1 MEPRGR
7 LAFEEFLLTLVK
19 SKGGIRMPLTEVIEL
34 TRRTLQ
40 VAFVVSAPILA
51 AAMIVSAL
59 ISLGQVLT
67 SMQDATLATV
77 PRLAAV
83 ATFAFWLTPWMMR
96 KLVQFTVGLFSDFRL
111 FTQ

>member
-1 MEPRGR
+1 
-7 LAFEEFLLTLVK
+7 
-19 SKGGIRMPLTEVIEL
+19 MPISEVVEL

-40 VAFVVSAPILA
+40 VAFIVSAPILA
-51 AAMIVSAL
+51 AAMVVSAL
-59 ISLGQVLT
+59 ISLAQVLT
-67 SMQDATLATV
+67 SMQDATLSTV

-83 ATFAFWLTPWMMR
+83 AVFAFWLTPWMMR

>member
-1 MEPRGR
+1 
-7 LAFEEFLLTLVK
+7 
-19 SKGGIRMPLTEVIEL
+19 MPMSEVIDVV
-34 TRRTLQ
+34 RRTLQ

-59 ISLGQVLT
+59 ISLAQVLT
-67 SMQDATLATV
+67 SMQDATLSTV

-96 KLVQFTVGLFSDFRL
+96 KLVQFTVALFSDFQV
-111 FTQ
+111 FTH